1 MESFKDILNTYP
13 IIRDALYFVAL
24 LCVAG
29 AAYWLTHR
37 VLIALIRKMALQTKS
52 KLDDIIV
59 NSKVLSR
66 LAFIVPVLVAINGAP
81 LIPDWEAGIVKL
93 SQILMLWITLRVLTA
108 LLGAA
113 NSFYET
119 MPRSKSRPIK
129 GYIQVAVIIIYI
141 LGTVFIIGLLTGQ
154 SPWVLVSGI
163 GAMTAVIL
171 LIFKDTILSFVAG
184 IQITGYDLLH
194 VGDWIEM
201 KEYGA
206 DGDVIDIALHTVK
219 VQNWDKTIT
228 VIPTHKLTENAFK
241 NWRGMQLAGGRRIK
255 RALYLDQTS
264 VHFCDETLLNRFK
277 QIDLIKEYVQR
288 KQEELEAFNKK
299 QGIDGRVKVNGRR
312 MTNLGTFRAYA
323 QAYLERHPRLNHG
336 LTTMARQLPP
346 GPNGIPLEVYAFTA
360 TTDWLEY
367 EAIQADIFDHLL
379 SVVQEFDLRIF
390 QNPSGGDFR
399 SLSVSAVKN

>member
-1 MESFKDILNTYP
+1 MESLNKLFTTYP
-13 IIRDALYFVAL
+13 IIRNAVYVVGL
-24 LCVAG
+24 LVVSG
-29 AAYWLTHR
+29 IAYWLTHR
-37 VLIALIRKMALQTKS
+37 VLLTLIRKAAARTKTQ
-52 KLDDIIV
+52 LDDIIV
-59 NSKVLSR
+59 NSKVLAR
-66 LAFIVPVLVAINGAP
+66 LAFVVPVLVFINGAP
-81 LIPDWEAGIVKL
+81 LIPDWQNGIVQI
-93 SQILMLWITLRVLTA
+93 SQILLLWITLRVLTA
-108 LLGAA
+108 LLGAG
-113 NSFYET
+113 NNFYET
-119 MPRSKSRPIK
+119 LPRSKERPIK
-129 GYIQVAVIIIYI
+129 GYVQVAVIVIYV
-141 LGTVFIIGLLTGQ
+141 LGIVFIIGLLTGQ
-154 SPWVLVSGI
+154 SPWVLMSGI

-255 RALYLDQTS
+255 RALYLDQSS
-264 VHFCDETLLNRFK
+264 VRFCDNAMLERFGK
-277 QIDLIKEYVQR
+277 IHLIKDYVKR
-288 KQEELEAFNKK
+288 KQEELETYNKA
-299 QGIDGRVKVNGRR
+299 QGVDEQIKVNGRR
-312 MTNLGTFRAYA
+312 MTNIGTFRAYA
-323 QAYLERHPRLNHG
+323 QAYLEQHQHLNHQ

-346 GPNGIPLEVYAFTA
+346 GPNGLPLEIYAFTA
-360 TTDWLEY
+360 TIEWLEY

-379 SVVQEFDLRIF
+379 AVVEEFDLRIF

-399 SLSVSAVKN
+399 SLQGAALKN